1 MRPGVLALQGAFR
14 EHRDALDALGVE
26 SVEVRTPEELASV
39 DALVLPGGE
48 STTVAKLL
56 LTSGLDAPLRDR
68 LRDGLPVFG
77 TCAGLILLA
86 ATVLDGRPGRARSR
100 LDQAPLGALDV
111 VVRRNAYGTQLQS
124 FEAPLDVCGVSGGP
138 FVGVF
143 IRSPVIES
151 VADDVEVLATHRDH
165 PVLVRQGPVW
175 AATFH
180 PELAGDLRIHRTFLE
195 QACSPNAPFQ
205 EVTA

>member
-86 ATVLDGRPGRARSR
+86 ATVLDGRT
-100 LDQAPLGALDV
+100 DQMSLGALDV

>member
-1 MRPGVLALQGAFR
+1 M
-14 EHRDALDALGVE
+14 
-26 SVEVRTPEELASV
+26 